1 MNGSEK
7 MKVMIVE
14 DDKAIRELLAEALK
28 RWNFD
33 VVALQTFEH
42 ILEDF
47 LRERPQII
55 LLDINLPIFDGFY
68 WCNKIREISQVPI
81 IFISSRES
89 NMDMIMAMN
98 MGGDDFIQKP
108 FDTEVLIAK
117 IRALLRRSY
126 SYTETQTNVLEYKGV
141 ILNLHDLNIYYGE
154 QKVELTKTEFVI
166 FQLLMK
172 HAGSVVSRNKIM
184 RTLWKQEQFIDNNT
198 LSVNIARIRKKLA
211 QLGIE
216 DFITTKKGEG
226 YIIK

>member
-33 VVALQTFEH
+33 VVALETFEH

>member
-33 VVALQTFEH
+33 VVALETFEH

-126 SYTETQTNVLEYKGV
+126 SYTETQTNVLEYKDV

>member
-1 MNGSEK
+1 MYGSEK

-33 VVALQTFEH
+33 VVALETFEH
-42 ILEDF
+42 ILEYF

>member
-1 MNGSEK
+1 ME
-7 MKVMIVE
+7 
-14 DDKAIRELLAEALK
+14 
-28 RWNFD
+28 FD
-33 VVALQTFEH
+33 VVALETFEH

>member
-33 VVALQTFEH
+33 VVALETFEH

-126 SYTETQTNVLEYKGV
+126 SYIETQTNVLEYKGV

>member
-7 MKVMIVE
+7 MKLMIVE

-33 VVALQTFEH
+33 VVALETFEH

>member
-33 VVALQTFEH
+33 VVALETFEH

-126 SYTETQTNVLEYKGV
+126 SYIETQTNVLEYKGV

-154 QKVELTKTEFVI
+154 
-166 FQLLMK
+166 
-172 HAGSVVSRNKIM
+172 
-184 RTLWKQEQFIDNNT
+184 
-198 LSVNIARIRKKLA
+198 
-211 QLGIE
+211 
-216 DFITTKKGEG
+216 
-226 YIIK
+226 

>member
-33 VVALQTFEH
+33 VVALETFEH

-126 SYTETQTNVLEYKGV
+126 SYTETQANVLEYKGV

>member
-7 MKVMIVE
+7 LKVMIVE

-33 VVALQTFEH
+33 VVALETFEH

>member
-1 MNGSEK
+1 

-33 VVALQTFEH
+33 VVALETFEH